1 MFSTLLRQK
10 IFINNIMRHNAISF
24 TDKNFLAALFS
35 SIVDEVNKATLN
47 FFIFFL
53 QEDFHTPK
61 KHKTHT
67 SEQKKKRQH
76 FYAHKKHLR
85 GGKSLFCIFMLFVL
99 FIFFVVFVLFVCVK
113 FSLKKNK
120 EV

>member
-35 SIVDEVNKATLN
+35 SIVDEVIKATLN

-67 SEQKKKRQH
+67 SEQKKK
-76 FYAHKKHLR
+76 K
-85 GGKSLFCIFMLFVL
+85 GSIFMH
-99 FIFFVVFVLFVCVK
+99 I
-113 FSLKKNK
+113 KNI
-120 EV
+120 